1 MKRAV
6 LYVAMITVCTSY
18 VSGLAAKK
26 AGTDGNVKLVQ
37 VGRITSID
45 WINGSI
51 KVRGVALGEDST
63 RSSRAESRILL
74 TESTPI
80 LYHGAAITFLDL
92 QVGDLIRA
100 SGPPQGAD
108 LLAREIQKYRSA
120 IYESA

>member
-51 KVRGVALGEDST
+51 KVRGVALGEDSA
-63 RSSRAESRILL
+63 RWSRAESRILL
-74 TESTPI
+74 TGSTPI
-80 LYHGAAITFLDL
+80 LYRGASITFLDL

-100 SGPPQGAD
+100 SGPQQGAD

-120 IYESA
+120 IHESF

>member
-6 LYVAMITVCTSY
+6 LYVAIITVCTSY

-51 KVRGVALGEDST
+51 KVWGVALGEDST

-80 LYHGAAITFLDL
+80 LYHGSAITFLDL

-100 SGPPQGAD
+100 SGPQQGAD

-120 IYESA
+120 IHEF